1 MARNQRV
8 TQTAFGKLNQ
18 NVNAQDGEI
27 ESMKNI
33 SVTEYPVLTARPDRY
48 AKSFPRGSEE
58 GATIDLLGTDGE
70 ELFWVSHATNDKGER
85 NTELRF
91 YGESAASWTSVGN
104 FPISDYAVLGKTIFL
119 VGEGFNLIFDKGT
132 YSMTYDLLKEGSA
145 KTWGLDY
152 VCSVNNRMWG
162 CTRSGQ
168 IYASKLGDARNW
180 RTYDGLSTDSWSL
193 DMSVSTNEP
202 FTGCAVLN
210 SRPVFFTET
219 KCVTVYGDYPST
231 FSTYTNEIYGVMDGC
246 HRSIAEVN
254 GYLYY
259 LSRWGF
265 VRYNSGGSTI
275 ISEDL
280 LCSPIR
286 IGDAEN
292 TIPPCCAGTDG
303 RVYHACLHTGGYEAY
318 GDELTYKNYVYDT
331 FTGLWAMEDE
341 KPFSF
346 YCRQGRNLYALG
358 AGTLHEAK
366 AAEEEGERQLAYLL
380 RGDMPVLTMMSDGF
394 LPVDDSADTDHIITF
409 APMYETDEEGT
420 ARKWLKYIRLRM
432 WIQTGACLTV
442 RVYYDGNYEPGM
454 EYMEYTKVIP
464 SGGGGTRLF
473 EIPCPNTNCDC
484 YKIQISVNREFRL
497 MAMSREYEN
506 MR

>member
-27 ESMKNI
+27 ENMKNI
-33 SVTEYPVLTARPDRY
+33 SVTEYPVLTVRPDRY
-48 AKSFPRGSEE
+48 AREFAGSSEN
-58 GATIDLLGTDGE
+58 GFKVHMLGTDGAT
-70 ELFWVSHATNDKGER
+70 LFWVAETYVEAKRHYA
-85 NTELRF
+85 LWV
-91 YGESAASWTSVGN
+91 YGEEKPVYENDATWA
-104 FPISDYAVLGKTIFL
+104 PKDYAVMGKTLFL
-119 VGEGFNLIFDKGT
+119 VGTSQVVFNMSTKKVVKIVMPSTEPGGIPP
-132 YSMTYDLLKEGSA
+132 M
-145 KTWGLDY
+145 DY
-152 VCSVNNRMWG
+152 VCSVNNRIWG
-162 CTRSGQ
+162 CTRDGQ
-168 IYASKLGDARNW
+168 IYASKLGDATAW
-180 RTYDGLSTDSWSL
+180 TTFDGLSTDSWSL

-280 LCSPIR
+280 SCSPIR

-292 TIPPCCAGTDG
+292 TIPPCYAGTDG

-358 AGTLHEAK
+358 AGTLHKAK
-366 AAEEEGERQLAYLL
+366 AEEEEGERQLAYLL

-394 LPVDDSADTDHIITF
+394 LPVDDSAGTDHIITF

-454 EYMEYTKVIP
+454 EYTKVIP
-464 SGGGGTRLF
+464 RGGGGTRLF